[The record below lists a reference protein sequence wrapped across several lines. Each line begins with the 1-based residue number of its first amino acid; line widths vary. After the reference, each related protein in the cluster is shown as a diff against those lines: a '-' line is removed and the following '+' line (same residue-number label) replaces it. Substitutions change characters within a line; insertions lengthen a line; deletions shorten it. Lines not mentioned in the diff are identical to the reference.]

1 MKKKFLI
8 NNEDNKVCPDCGKII
23 KEKWTSCYILEW
35 CPYCGC
41 NIEEC
46 KKNGELK

>member
-1 MKKKFLI
+1 MKMKFI
-8 NNEDNKVCPDCGKII
+8 VNNKENKVCPDCGETIEK
-23 KEKWTSCYILEW
+23 KWTSCFTLEW

-46 KKNGELK
+46 KKTGDLK